1 MPETCLQVGAE
12 VHYILL
18 WPLGGLAFVGHSSS
32 PARDLAVAIAG
43 PLTHIPQ
50 ALVWVGILA
59 LSAHI
64 VHYPWQH
71 NQHVPDMRTH
81 FWLAVCAGAAQGT
94 SPLPVCSALLSTL
107 SLCIRLTEPYGIY
120 PDAFHFKAMKMG
132 IVWVWCERPECASND
147 RCACSVCA
155 AECLADGI

>member
-1 MPETCLQVGAE
+1 MTETYLQVGAE

-50 ALVWVGILA
+50 ALIWVGILA
-59 LSAHI
+59 LSAHV

-71 NQHVPDMRTH
+71 NLHIPDIRTH
-81 FWLAVCAGAAQGT
+81 FWLAVCAGAAQVT
-94 SPLPVCSALLSTL
+94 SPYSRL
-107 SLCIRLTEPYGIY
+107 LCITEQYVSVHLPSWVPTPWRYG
-120 PDAFHFKAMKMG
+120 
-132 IVWVWCERPECASND
+132 
-147 RCACSVCA
+147 
-155 AECLADGI
+155 CLHL